1 MSSPVEIR
9 VPDIGDFDTV
19 EIIEV
24 LVNTGDPIEA
34 EQSLIT
40 LESDKASMEIPS
52 THSGTIADLP
62 VKVGDKISTGDLIAT
77 VAVNS
82 DSANSEDN
90 SQSSEK
96 NNTQTDAANI
106 SASSS
111 SGDSI
116 VTVVVPDIGEFE
128 EIEVIELLVN
138 AGDTVALDQSLITLE
153 SDKAS
158 MEIPSPEAGIV
169 DSLLVAVGDKVSH
182 GHPIATLSGVES
194 NASSQGNA
202 GGSSA
207 SGDAKA
213 RTEEPF
219 TSHPAPSP
227 IASPAPS
234 TAAATTDDNV
244 SSRNPNRQQPI
255 DSPTQK
261 IADESYRKAHASP
274 AVRKFA
280 RQLGVDLLLVSGSG
294 PKTRILKEDVK
305 KFVKSTMAASAS
317 AYGNSGPS
325 GGAGIPPIP
334 EVDFSKF
341 GEVERV
347 EMTRINVLTAENLH
361 RAWLNLPMVTYH
373 DEADITELEAFRK
386 SIKADAADR
395 GVRVTG
401 LVFHVKALAATLKEY
416 PRFNSSL
423 SADGQS
429 LFYKK
434 YFNIGIAVDTPAGLV
449 VPVLKDVDKK
459 NIYQLSEEM
468 TDLSTRARDK
478 KLKPAEMQGASMTI
492 SSLGGIGGTAFTPI
506 VNPPEV
512 AILGITRAKM
522 QPVWDGSD
530 FKPRLMCPLDIT
542 YDHRVIDGAVGARF
556 MTHYCKVVGDIRK
569 MLLY

>member
-1 MSSPVEIR
+1 MSRPVEIR

-24 LVNTGDPIEA
+24 LVTTGDLIEA

-62 VKVGDKISTGDLIAT
+62 VKVGDKIATGDLIAT
-77 VAVNS
+77 VAVNNDS
-82 DSANSEDN
+82 DTATP
-90 SQSSEK
+90 SQSDETAQAQDSGADSP
-96 NNTQTDAANI
+96 DAA
-106 SASSS
+106 SGASNA
-111 SGDSI
+111 
-116 VTVVVPDIGEFE
+116 TVVVPDIGEFE
-128 EIEVIELLVN
+128 EIEVIELLVSV
-138 AGDTVALDQSLITLE
+138 GDTVKVDQSLITLE

-158 MEIPSPEAGIV
+158 MEIPSPEAGVV
-169 DSLLVAVGDKVSH
+169 DAILVGVGDKVSH
-182 GHPIATLSGVES
+182 GHPIIQLSNVQQQ
-194 NASSQGNA
+194 A
-202 GGSSA
+202 SSA
-207 SGDAKA
+207 SA
-213 RTEEPF
+213 EETTTQSAPEASST
-219 TSHPAPSP
+219 TS
-227 IASPAPS
+227 
-234 TAAATTDDNV
+234 AAAVPTATNTTGGNQQ
-244 SSRNPNRQQPI
+244 NRQQPQ

-280 RQLGVDLLLVSGSG
+280 RQLGVDLMLVKGTG
-294 PKTRILKEDVK
+294 PKTRILKEDIK
-305 KFVKSTMAASAS
+305 QFVKSTMASSTS
-317 AYGNSGPS
+317 AYGGSGAS

-373 DEADITELEAFRK
+373 DEADVTELEAFRQ
-386 SIKADAADR
+386 SIKNEAADR

-468 TDLSTRARDK
+468 TDLSSRAREK

-522 QPVWDGSD
+522 QPVWDGSE

>member
-1 MSSPVEIR
+1 
-9 VPDIGDFDTV
+9 VPT
-19 EIIEV
+19 
-24 LVNTGDPIEA
+24 NTT
-34 EQSLIT
+34 S
-40 LESDKASMEIPS
+40 
-52 THSGTIADLP
+52 
-62 VKVGDKISTGDLIAT
+62 
-77 VAVNS
+77 
-82 DSANSEDN
+82 
-90 SQSSEK
+90 
-96 NNTQTDAANI
+96 
-106 SASSS
+106 
-111 SGDSI
+111 
-116 VTVVVPDIGEFE
+116 
-128 EIEVIELLVN
+128 
-138 AGDTVALDQSLITLE
+138 
-153 SDKAS
+153 
-158 MEIPSPEAGIV
+158 
-169 DSLLVAVGDKVSH
+169 
-182 GHPIATLSGVES
+182 S
-194 NASSQGNA
+194 NAATGN
-202 GGSSA
+202 
-207 SGDAKA
+207 
-213 RTEEPF
+213 F
-219 TSHPAPSP
+219 Q
-227 IASPAPS
+227 
-234 TAAATTDDNV
+234 
-244 SSRNPNRQQPI
+244 NRQQPL

-280 RQLGVDLLLVSGSG
+280 RQLGVDLLLVSGTG

-305 KFVKSTMAASAS
+305 KFVKSTMAASTS
-317 AYGNSGPS
+317 AYGVSGPA

-347 EMTRINVLTAENLH
+347 EMTRINILTAENLH

-373 DEADITELEAFRK
+373 DEADITELESFRQ
-386 SIKADAADR
+386 SIKKEAADR

-459 NIYQLSEEM
+459 NIYELSEEM

-522 QPVWDGSD
+522 QPVWDGSE

>member
-1 MSSPVEIR
+1 MSRPVEIR
-9 VPDIGDFDTV
+9 VPDIGDFETV

-24 LVNTGDPIEA
+24 LVSAGDAIEA

-52 THSGTIADLP
+52 THSGTIADVP

-77 VAVNS
+77 VSVGTDDTSLDSS
-82 DSANSEDN
+82 DSDH
-90 SQSSEK
+90 SSESGNESDQPQSDTASK
-96 NNTQTDAANI
+96 ADANTD
-106 SASSS
+106 SASSAS
-111 SGDSI
+111 DT
-116 VTVVVPDIGEFE
+116 VATVVVPDIGEFE
-128 EIEVIELLVN
+128 EIEVIELLVSV
-138 AGDTVALDQSLITLE
+138 GDAVALDQSLITLE

-158 MEIPSPEAGIV
+158 MEIPSPQAGVV
-169 DSLLVAVGDKVSH
+169 DAVLVSVGDRVSH
-182 GHPIATLSGVES
+182 GHPIIKLKDVE
-194 NASSQGNA
+194 QK
-202 GGSSA
+202 
-207 SGDAKA
+207 KA
-213 RTEEPF
+213 PAAPAPTEK
-219 TSHPAPSP
+219 PAPSSNDSGKK
-227 IASPAPS
+227 SPAATNTTADTVPAS
-234 TAAATTDDNV
+234 TH
-244 SSRNPNRQQPI
+244 RHRQQPV

-280 RQLGVDLLLVSGSG
+280 RQLGVDLLLVTGTG
-294 PKTRILKEDVK
+294 PKTRILKEDVE
-305 KFVKSTMAASAS
+305 KFVKSAMAASSS
-317 AYGNSGPS
+317 AYGASGPS

-373 DEADITELEAFRK
+373 DEADITELEAFRQ
-386 SIKADAADR
+386 SIKQEAADR

-401 LVFHVKALAATLKEY
+401 LVFHVKALAATLKEF

-423 SADGQS
+423 SADGAS

-468 TDLSTRARDK
+468 TDLSSRAREK

>member
-1 MSSPVEIR
+1 MSDPVEIR

-24 LVNTGDPIEA
+24 LVTTGDPIEA

-52 THSGTIADLP
+52 THSGTIAEIK

-82 DSANSEDN
+82 ASNDQSLTESDSKSTNDGAHNAH
-90 SQSSEK
+90 QP
-96 NNTQTDAANI
+96 T
-106 SASSS
+106 
-111 SGDSI
+111 SGDSN
-116 VTVVVPDIGEFE
+116 TSTAMVVVPDIGDFE

-138 AGDTVALDQSLITLE
+138 VGDTVALDQSLITLE

-158 MEIPSPEAGIV
+158 MEIPSPEAGEV
-169 DSLLVAVGDKVSH
+169 AELLVSVGDHVSH
-182 GHPIATLSGVES
+182 GHPIVKLSNVTAKTGSPNVES
-194 NASSQGNA
+194 VKSDTTA
-202 GGSSA
+202 GSDRG
-207 SGDAKA
+207 
-213 RTEEPF
+213 
-219 TSHPAPSP
+219 
-227 IASPAPS
+227 ASPAGALSSPATHNAPS
-234 TAAATTDDNV
+234 ST
-244 SSRNPNRQQPI
+244 PQNRQQPI

-294 PKTRILKEDVK
+294 PKTRILKNDVEE
-305 KFVKSTMAASAS
+305 FVKSSMAASTS
-317 AYGNSGPS
+317 GYGTSRSNAGS
-325 GGAGIPPIP
+325 GIPPIP

-373 DEADITELEAFRK
+373 DEADITELESFRQ
-386 SIKADAADR
+386 SIKQEAADR
-395 GVRVTG
+395 GIRVTG
-401 LVFHVKALAATLKEY
+401 LVFHVKALAATLKEF

-449 VPVLKDVDKK
+449 VPVLKNVDSK
-459 NIYQLSEEM
+459 NIYQLSQEM
-468 TDLSTRARDK
+468 TDLSVRAREK

-522 QPVWDGSD
+522 QPIWNGTE
-530 FKPRLMCPLDIT
+530 FEPRLMCPLDIT